1 MRASNPLANASFGIL
16 RMYLYGQQPM
26 SHPSVERIARC
37 SRFGRHLLA
46 AQPQLAEAVAGQ
58 LDGPFTA
65 AAMAAFL
72 DAPPCTDEAALHQRL
87 RQLRQRVWLVA
98 TARDLAGTADLAEV
112 TATYSALAEVCIAA
126 ALDFHHAALA
136 ARHGE
141 PRDEHGAPQRM
152 VVVGMGKLGGRELN
166 VSSDIDLIYLYPDEG
181 DTAADAG
188 IALKP
193 VSNHEFFVRLGRRL
207 TAALSEATADG
218 YVFRV
223 DLRLRPWGDSGPFAM
238 GFAMLE
244 DYLVAQGRPWE
255 RYAWIK
261 ARPLTGTRHDE
272 LLDIVRPFVFRKYLD
287 FGAFAAIRDL
297 HVQIRRE
304 VARREMADNVKLGP
318 GGIREIEFT
327 AQVFQLIRGGRIPT
341 LQKRPTLTVLDEL
354 VKNGLIAADAQHELA
369 AAYDFLRRLEHRLQ
383 YLDDAQTQQLP
394 DDAESQ
400 AMLAEAMNFA
410 DYGAL
415 IVALDSHRT
424 KVTRHF
430 EQMFAAPQTDQNSH
444 PLAAVCCGTA
454 DAGVAHALL
463 ENAGYDDPDRVLAT
477 LEALRHSA
485 ARLAE
490 STQLRLDAL
499 LPPAL
504 EIIGSQADPMA
515 TLERFAALIQAIAR
529 RATYLALLA
538 EYPAALRQ
546 LVRLLAASPWAAQIL
561 TRQPQLLDELI
572 APQSL
577 LSVPDWTQL
586 AAQLRDELD
595 AQGGDTE
602 AQMDTLRRFKQVQT
616 LRLLAQDVA
625 GRLTLEALSDHL
637 SWLADTLLAETL
649 VRCWA
654 GLKTRH
660 RDAPRFAVIGYGK
673 LGGKELGYASDL
685 DLVFLY
691 DDDDDR
697 AQEIYARLAQ
707 RINTWLGTLTSAG
720 ILYEA
725 DLRLRPDGASGLLV
739 SSTEAFRNY
748 QLHHAWVWEHQA
760 LTRARFVCGD
770 VAIGEAFERLRREV
784 LCLPRDADSLRGDVL
799 AMREKMRAG
808 HVNNT
813 ALFDLK
819 HDTGGIVDVEFC
831 VQYLVLRHCA
841 VHPELADNVG
851 NIALL
856 LRAGAAGLVPADV
869 AQAAADAY
877 RELRRQQHAVK
888 LSGATFAR
896 VPLDAVATVR
906 DAVGVLWAHVMGA
919 AG

>member
-1 MRASNPLANASFGIL
+1 MSNPALD
-16 RMYLYGQQPM
+16 R
-26 SHPSVERIARC
+26 VVRC
-37 SRFGRHLLA
+37 SRYGRRLLA
-46 AQPQLAEAVAGQ
+46 AQPQLA
-58 LDGPFTA
+58 DA
-65 AAMAAFL
+65 AAAQLGQAFTREAML
-72 DAPPCTDEAALHQRL
+72 GFLKQPPCADEAALHQRL
-87 RQLRQRVWLVA
+87 RQLRQHVWLVA
-98 TARDLAGTADLAEV
+98 TARDLAGSAELAEV
-112 TATYSALAEVCIAA
+112 TATYSTLAEVCLAA

-141 PRDEHGAPQRM
+141 PRDEHGRPQQM
-152 VVVGMGKLGGRELN
+152 VVVGMGKLGGGELN
-166 VSSDIDLIYLYPDEG
+166 VSSDIDLIYLYPEEG
-181 DTAADAG
+181 DTAADSDA
-188 IALKP
+188 P
-193 VSNHEFFVRLGRRL
+193 VKSISNHEFFVRLGRKL

-261 ARPLTGTRHDE
+261 ARPLTGSHHDE
-272 LLDIVRPFVFRKYLD
+272 LMAVVRPFVFRKYLD

-304 VARREMADNVKLGP
+304 VARREMADNIKLGP

-327 AQVFQLIRGGRIPT
+327 AQVFQLIRGGRIAA
-341 LQKRPTLTVLDEL
+341 LQQRPTLAVLGEL
-354 VKNGLIAADAQHELA
+354 VKSGLMAADAQQELA

-400 AMLAEAMNFA
+400 AMLAEAMNLP
-410 DYGAL
+410 DYAAL
-415 IVALDSHRT
+415 LAALERHRN

-454 DAGVAHALL
+454 DAASTHALL
-463 ENAGYDDPDRVLAT
+463 ENAGYDDPQRVLAA
-477 LEALRHSA
+477 LDALRQHA

-490 STQLRLDAL
+490 STQLRLNAL

-504 EIIGSQADPMA
+504 EVIGSQPDPAA
-515 TLERFAALIQAIAR
+515 TLERFAALLQAIAR
-529 RATYLALLA
+529 RSTYLALLA

-577 LSVPDWTQL
+577 MSVPDWAQL
-586 AAQLRDELD
+586 AIQLRDELD
-595 AQGGDTE
+595 AHPGDTE
-602 AQMDTLRRFKQVQT
+602 AQMDALRRFKQVQT

-637 SWLADTLLAETL
+637 SYLADTLLNETL
-649 VRCWA
+649 ARCWA

-660 RDAPRFAVIGYGK
+660 REAPRFAVIGYGK

-691 DDDDDR
+691 DDADER
-697 AQEIYARLAQ
+697 AQEIYARLTQ
-707 RINTWLGTLTSAG
+707 RINTWLGTLTPVG
-720 ILYEA
+720 ILYET

-739 SSTEAFRNY
+739 SSVEAFRDY
-748 QLHHAWVWEHQA
+748 QLHHAWTWEHQA

-770 VAIGEAFERLRREV
+770 AAIGDAFETLRREV
-784 LCLPRDADSLRGDVL
+784 LGAPRDAAELREAVL
-799 AMREKMRAG
+799 AMREKMHAG
-808 HVNNT
+808 HLNDSE
-813 ALFDLK
+813 LFDLK
-819 HDTGGIVDVEFC
+819 HDSGGIVDVEFC
-831 VQYLVLRHCA
+831 VQYLVLRHCHA
-841 VHPELADNVG
+841 HPELADNVG

-856 LRAGAAGLVPADV
+856 LRAGAAGLLPAEL

-877 RELRRQQHAVK
+877 RELRRQQHAIK
-888 LSGATFAR
+888 LSGANYAR
-896 VPLDAVATVR
+896 VPLTAVEGVR
-906 DAVGVLWAHVMGA
+906 DAVRTLWTAVMGA
-919 AG
+919 PA

>member
-1 MRASNPLANASFGIL
+1 
-16 RMYLYGQQPM
+16 M
-26 SHPSVERIARC
+26 SIPAFDRVARC
-37 SRFGRHLLA
+37 SRFGRRLLA
-46 AQPQLAEAVAGQ
+46 AQPQLAETLAGQ
-58 LDGPFTA
+58 LGQPFGRA
-65 AAMAAFL
+65 GMQAYLAE
-72 DAPPCTDEAALHQRL
+72 PPCADEAALHQRL
-87 RQLRQRVWLVA
+87 RTLRQRVWLVA
-98 TARDLAGTADLAEV
+98 TARDLAGEADLAEV
-112 TATYSALAEVCIAA
+112 TAAWSTLAEVCITA

-141 PRDEHGAPQRM
+141 PRDKEGQVQEM
-152 VVVGMGKLGGRELN
+152 VVVGMGKLGGGELN
-166 VSSDIDLIYLYPDEG
+166 VSSDIDLIYLYPEEG
-181 DTAADAG
+181 DTAADNAT
-188 IALKP
+188 IKP
-193 VSNHEFFVRLGRRL
+193 ISNHEFFIRLGRKL
-207 TAALSEATADG
+207 TAALGENTADG

-238 GFAMLE
+238 GFEMLE

-272 LLDIVRPFVFRKYLD
+272 LAAIVRPFVFRKYLD

-304 VARREMADNVKLGP
+304 VARREMAHNVKLGP

-327 AQVFQLIRGGRIPT
+327 AQVFQLIRGGRIVA
-341 LQKRPTLTVLDEL
+341 LQQHPTLTVLGEL
-354 VKNGLIAADAQHELA
+354 VKSGLMTSDAQQELA
-369 AAYDFLRRLEHRLQ
+369 AAYDFLRRLEHRIQ

-394 DDAESQ
+394 DDVESQ
-400 AMLAEAMNFA
+400 AMLAEAMGFA
-410 DYGAL
+410 DYTAL
-415 IVALDSHRT
+415 TASLDKHRN

-430 EQMFAAPQTDQNSH
+430 EQVFAAPQTDQMSH
-444 PLAAVCCGTA
+444 PLATVCCGTA
-454 DAGVAHALL
+454 DAATARALL
-463 ENAGYDDPDRVLAT
+463 ENAGYDDPERVRAT
-477 LEALRHSA
+477 LDVLHQNT

-490 STQLRLDAL
+490 STQLRLNAL

-504 EIIGSQADPMA
+504 EVIGSQPDPLA
-515 TLERFAALIQAIAR
+515 TLERFAALVQAIAR
-529 RATYLALLA
+529 RSTYLALLA

-546 LVRLLAASPWAAQIL
+546 LVRLLAASPWAAQMI

-577 LSVPDWTQL
+577 LSVPDWAQL
-586 AAQLRDELD
+586 AVQLCEELD
-595 AQGGDTE
+595 AHPGDTE
-602 AQMDTLRRFKQVQT
+602 AQMDALRRFKQVQT

-637 SWLADTLLAETL
+637 SYLADTLLNETL
-649 VRCWA
+649 ARCWA

-660 RDAPRFAVIGYGK
+660 RDTPRFAVIGYGK

-691 DDDDDR
+691 DDADER

-707 RINTWLGTLTSAG
+707 RINTWLGTLTPAG
-720 ILYEA
+720 ILYET

-739 SSTEAFRNY
+739 SSTDAFRDY

-770 VAIGEAFERLRREV
+770 AAIGDTFEALRREV
-784 LCLPRDADSLRGDVL
+784 LSLPRDAAKLREEVL
-799 AMREKMRAG
+799 AMREKMHAG
-808 HVNNT
+808 HVNDSD
-813 ALFDLK
+813 LFDLK
-819 HDTGGIVDVEFC
+819 HDHGGIVDVEFC

-841 VHPELADNVG
+841 AHPELVDNVG

-856 LRAGAAGLVPADV
+856 KRAGAAGLIPTDL

-877 RELRRQQHAVK
+877 RELRRQQHAIK
-888 LSGATFAR
+888 LSGADYAR
-896 VPLDAVATVR
+896 VPPPAVENAGDAVRALWSS
-906 DAVGVLWAHVMGA
+906 VLQA
-919 AG
+919 

>member
-1 MRASNPLANASFGIL
+1 
-16 RMYLYGQQPM
+16 M
-26 SHPSVERIARC
+26 SHPALDRVVRC
-37 SRFGRHLLA
+37 SRYGRRLLA

-58 LDGPFTA
+58 LDQAFA
-65 AAMAAFL
+65 REAMQAFL
-72 DAPPCTDEAALHQRL
+72 HQPACADEAALHQRL
-87 RQLRQRVWLVA
+87 RQLRQRAWLVA
-98 TARDLAGTADLAEV
+98 TARDLAGSADLAEV
-112 TATYSALAEVCIAA
+112 TATYSTLAEVCLAA

-141 PRDEHGAPQRM
+141 PRDEHGQPQQM
-152 VVVGMGKLGGRELN
+152 VVVGMGKLGGGELN
-166 VSSDIDLIYLYPDEG
+166 VSSDIDLIYLYPEEG
-181 DTAADAG
+181 DTAADSAATAIMSRRDG
-188 IALKP
+188 IQTDKP
-193 VSNHEFFVRLGRRL
+193 ISNHEFFVRLGRKL

-261 ARPLTGTRHDE
+261 ARPLTGSRHDE
-272 LLDIVRPFVFRKYLD
+272 LMEIVRPFVFRKYLD

-304 VARREMADNVKLGP
+304 VARREMADNIKLGP

-327 AQVFQLIRGGRIPT
+327 AQVFQLIRGGRIAA
-341 LQKRPTLTVLDEL
+341 LQQRPTLTVLGEL
-354 VKNGLIAADAQHELA
+354 VKNELMTADAQQELA

-400 AMLAEAMNFA
+400 TMLAEAMNFP
-410 DYGAL
+410 DYAAL
-415 IVALDSHRT
+415 IAALDRHRT

-430 EQMFAAPQTDQNSH
+430 EQMFAAPQTDQVSH
-444 PLAAVCCGTA
+444 PLAAVCCGTT
-454 DAGVAHALL
+454 DAASTQALL
-463 ENAGYDDPDRVLAT
+463 ENAGYGDPQQVLAT
-477 LEALRHSA
+477 LDALRQHT

-490 STQLRLDAL
+490 STQLRLNAL

-504 EIIGSQADPMA
+504 EIIGSQPDPAA
-515 TLERFAALIQAIAR
+515 TLERFAALIQSISR
-529 RATYLALLA
+529 RSTYLALLA

-572 APQSL
+572 SPQSL
-577 LSVPDWTQL
+577 MSVPDWAQL
-586 AAQLRDELD
+586 GAQLRDELD
-595 AQGGDTE
+595 AHPGDTE
-602 AQMDTLRRFKQVQT
+602 AQMDALRRFKQVQT

-637 SWLADTLLAETL
+637 SDLADTLLAETL
-649 VRCWA
+649 ARCWA

-660 RDAPRFAVIGYGK
+660 RDTPRFAVIGYGK
-673 LGGKELGYASDL
+673 LGGRELGYASDL

-691 DDDDDR
+691 DDADER
-697 AQEIYARLAQ
+697 AQEIYARLTQ
-707 RINTWLGTLTSAG
+707 RINTWLGTLTPVG
-720 ILYEA
+720 ILYET

-739 SSTEAFRNY
+739 SSVEAFRDY
-748 QLHHAWVWEHQA
+748 QLHHAWTWEHQA

-770 VAIGEAFERLRREV
+770 AAIGATFEALRREV
-784 LCLPRDADSLRGDVL
+784 LGAPRDAGKLREAVL
-799 AMREKMRAG
+799 AMREKMHAG
-808 HVNNT
+808 HVNDSE
-813 ALFDLK
+813 LFDLK
-819 HDTGGIVDVEFC
+819 HDSGGIVDVEFC
-831 VQYLVLRHCA
+831 VQYLVLRHCHA
-841 VHPELADNVG
+841 HPELADNVG

-856 LRAGAAGLVPADV
+856 LRAGTAGLIPADL

-888 LSGATFAR
+888 LSGANYAR
-896 VPLDAVATVR
+896 VPLTAMESVR
-906 DAVGVLWAHVMGA
+906 DAVRTLWTAVMGA
-919 AG
+919 PV

>member
-1 MRASNPLANASFGIL
+1 MSNPALDRVAC
-16 RMYLYGQQPM
+16 
-26 SHPSVERIARC
+26 C
-37 SRFGRHLLA
+37 SRYGRHLLA
-46 AQPQLAEAVAGQ
+46 AQPHLAEAVAGQ
-58 LDGPFTA
+58 LDQAFSRE
-65 AAMAAFL
+65 AMQAFL
-72 DAPPCTDEAALHQRL
+72 AAPACADEAALHQRL
-87 RQLRQRVWLVA
+87 RQLRQHVWLVA
-98 TARDLAGTADLAEV
+98 TARDLTGSADLAEV
-112 TATYSALAEVCIAA
+112 TATWSTLAEVCLAA

-141 PRDEHGAPQRM
+141 PRDEHGQPQQM
-152 VVVGMGKLGGRELN
+152 VVVGMGKLGGGELN
-166 VSSDIDLIYLYPDEG
+166 VSSDIDLIYLYPEEG
-181 DTAADAG
+181 DTAADEAG
-188 IALKP
+188 AAIKP
-193 VSNHEFFVRLGRRL
+193 IGNHEFFVRLGRKL

-261 ARPLTGTRHDE
+261 ARPLTGSRHDE
-272 LLDIVRPFVFRKYLD
+272 LMAIVRPFVFRKYLD

-327 AQVFQLIRGGRIPT
+327 AQVYQLIRGGRIAA
-341 LQKRPTLTVLDEL
+341 LQQRPTLTVLGEL
-354 VKNGLIAADAQHELA
+354 VKNELMTADAQQELA

-394 DDAESQ
+394 EDAESQ

-415 IVALDSHRT
+415 LAALERHRN

-430 EQMFAAPQTDQNSH
+430 EQMFAAPQTDQVSH
-444 PLAAVCCGTA
+444 PLTAVCCGTA
-454 DAGVAHALL
+454 DAESTRALL
-463 ENAGYDDPDRVLAT
+463 ENAGYDDPQRVLAT
-477 LEALRHSA
+477 LDALRQHA

-490 STQLRLDAL
+490 STQLRLNAL

-504 EIIGSQADPMA
+504 EVIGGQPDPAA
-515 TLERFAALIQAIAR
+515 TLERFAALIQAISR

-546 LVRLLAASPWAAQIL
+546 LVRLLAASPWAAQVL
-561 TRQPQLLDELI
+561 TLQPQLLDELI

-577 LSVPDWTQL
+577 MSVPDWTQL

-595 AQGGDTE
+595 AHPGDTE
-602 AQMDTLRRFKQVQT
+602 AQMDALRRFKQVQT

-637 SWLADTLLAETL
+637 SDLAGTLLAETL
-649 VRCWA
+649 DRCWA
-654 GLKTRH
+654 GLKSHH
-660 RDAPRFAVIGYGK
+660 RDAPRFAIIGYGK
-673 LGGKELGYASDL
+673 LGGRELGYASDL

-691 DDDDDR
+691 DDADER
-697 AQEIYARLAQ
+697 AQEIYARLTQ
-707 RINTWLGTLTSAG
+707 RINTWLGTLTPAG
-720 ILYEA
+720 ILYET
-725 DLRLRPDGASGLLV
+725 DLRLRPDGAAGLLV
-739 SSTEAFRNY
+739 SSVEAFRDY
-748 QLHHAWVWEHQA
+748 QLHHAWTWEHQA

-770 VAIGEAFERLRREV
+770 AAIGAAFEALRREV
-784 LCLPRDADSLRGDVL
+784 LCAARDAGKLREEVL
-799 AMREKMRAG
+799 AMREKMHAG
-808 HVNNT
+808 HVNDSE
-813 ALFDLK
+813 LFDLK
-819 HDTGGIVDVEFC
+819 HDSGGIVDVEFC
-831 VQYLVLRHCA
+831 VQYLVLRHCNA
-841 VHPELADNVG
+841 HPELADNVG

-856 LRAGAAGLVPADV
+856 LRAGAAGLVPV
-869 AQAAADAY
+869 ELAQAAADAY
-877 RELRRQQHAVK
+877 RELRRRQHAIK
-888 LSGATFAR
+888 LSGAEYAR
-896 VPLDAVATVR
+896 VPLADVASVR
-906 DAVGVLWAHVMGA
+906 DTVKALWRQVMA
-919 AG
+919 